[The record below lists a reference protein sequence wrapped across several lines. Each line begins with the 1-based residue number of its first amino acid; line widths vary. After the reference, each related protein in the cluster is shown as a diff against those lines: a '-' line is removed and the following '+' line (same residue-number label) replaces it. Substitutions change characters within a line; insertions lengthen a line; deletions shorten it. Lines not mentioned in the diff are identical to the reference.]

1 MERLLRLM
9 ATVAIVSSARPV
21 LRVRVVLAKTT
32 LVEAWR
38 WGVLALCVWGGT
50 WLATELV
57 PLAREG
63 LADQLWFASAV
74 VMVGPFV
81 AVLGAR
87 RPGSRV
93 WSWFIVLPVM
103 IVLFLPAVIAWN
115 RDLRPAALRLEVP
128 MLVGYGLVL
137 LMGAGNY
144 LGTRFALSA
153 FLVAAACL
161 SVLWPISS
169 LASWIPGW
177 FPWESRT
184 THAAATMGLSLA
196 VWVGAWQAERTSR
209 ARTNS
214 LEAVWIDFRDFF
226 GVVWGRRVLD
236 RVNEAAKQENWP
248 VRLHLDGFA
257 PVDPAKRIELS
268 PEQFGRMEQVLR
280 WLLRRFVDPEWIEE
294 RMGKAP

>member
-9 ATVAIVSSARPV
+9 ATVAIVSSALPV

-38 WGVLALCVWGGT
+38 WGVFALSLWAGT
-50 WLATELV
+50 WLVTELV
-57 PLAREG
+57 PIAREG

-74 VMVGPFV
+74 TMVAPFI

-93 WSWFIVLPVM
+93 WSWFIVLPM
-103 IVLFLPAVIAWN
+103 TIVLFLPAVTAWN
-115 RDLRPAALRLEVP
+115 RDLQPTPLRLEVA

-137 LMGAGNY
+137 LMGAGNF
-144 LGTRFALSA
+144 LGTRFAVSA
-153 FLVAAACL
+153 FLAALACL
-161 SVLWPISS
+161 SVLWPMSS
-169 LASWIPGW
+169 LASWCSW
-177 FPWESRT
+177 DSRT
-184 THAAATMGLSLA
+184 THAAATIGLSVA
-196 VWVGAWQAERTSR
+196 IWAGYRQAIRTRR
-209 ARTNS
+209 ARPNS
-214 LEAVWIDFRDFF
+214 LESVWIDFRDFF

-236 RVNEAAKQENWP
+236 RVNDAAKQEHWP

-257 PVDPAKRIELS
+257 SIDSANQETLS
-268 PEQFGRMEQVLR
+268 PEQSGRIEQVVR